1 MKLKQHPLLTNI
13 HPTYFKH
20 LEEVSQEITFKK
32 GETLFRQ
39 EEIAHSIY
47 FVREGTL
54 KILKTSSMGQEKI
67 FSLYQGGQFVALS
80 TLFNPP
86 HHYPAT
92 AMAVEETIVVK
103 VPREVLEAGIL
114 STEAATREWFKQL
127 NRRLEGVQQL
137 LTDQVFI
144 DAKERFRKWLQRF
157 TAVQLSSSSDDVLIK
172 IPVTKQEVADLL
184 SIRRETFSRL
194 LGELKEE
201 GVCEVKGKIFKINR
215 QWLTGEE

>member
-1 MKLKQHPLLTNI
+1 MKLKQHPLITYI
-13 HPTYFKH
+13 HPMN
-20 LEEVSQEITFKK
+20 LAQLDRVCQEITFKK

-39 EEIAHSIY
+39 EDIAHSIY

-86 HHYPAT
+86 HRYPAT

-103 VPREVLEAGIL
+103 VPREILEAGIL

-157 TAVQLSSSSDDVLIK
+157 ATGDLASSANQVCVK
-172 IPVTKQEVADLL
+172 IPVTRQEVADLL

-201 GVCEVKGKIFKINR
+201 GLCEVEGKTFKINR
-215 QWLTGEE
+215 QWLNDGE

>member
-1 MKLKQHPLLTNI
+1 
-13 HPTYFKH
+13 
-20 LEEVSQEITFKK
+20 
-32 GETLFRQ
+32 
-39 EEIAHSIY
+39 
-47 FVREGTL
+47 
-54 KILKTSSMGQEKI
+54 MGQEKI

-86 HHYPAT
+86 HRYPAT

-103 VPREVLEAGIL
+103 VPREALEAGIL
-114 STEAATREWFKQL
+114 STEVVTREWFKQL

-157 TAVQLSSSSDDVLIK
+157 TTAHMSSSDDVFVK
-172 IPVTKQEVADLL
+172 IPVTKQEIADLL

-201 GVCEVKGKIFKINR
+201 GLCEVKGKKFNNNR
-215 QWLTGEE
+215 QWLSVE

>member
-1 MKLKQHPLLTNI
+1 MKLKQHPLITYI
-13 HPTYFKH
+13 HPMN
-20 LEEVSQEITFKK
+20 LEQLDRVCQEITFKK

-39 EEIAHSIY
+39 EDIAHSIY
-47 FVREGTL
+47 FVQEGTL

-86 HHYPAT
+86 HRYPAT

-103 VPREVLEAGIL
+103 VPRETLEVGIL

-144 DAKERFRKWLQRF
+144 DAKERFKKWLQRF
-157 TAVQLSSSSDDVLIK
+157 VTVDLRSSADHVCVK
-172 IPVTKQEVADLL
+172 IPVTRQEVADLL

-201 GVCEVKGKIFKINR
+201 GLCEVEGKMFKINR
-215 QWLTGEE
+215 QWLSDEE

>member
-1 MKLKQHPLLTNI
+1 MKLKQHSLLAYI
-13 HPTYFKH
+13 HPTN
-20 LEEVSQEITFKK
+20 LEQLERVSQAITLKK

-86 HHYPAT
+86 HRYPAT

-103 VPREVLEAGIL
+103 VTREALEAGIL
-114 STEAATREWFKQL
+114 STEVATREWFK
-127 NRRLEGVQQL
+127 GVQQL

-157 TAVQLSSSSDDVLIK
+157 TTAHMSSSDDVFVK
-172 IPVTKQEVADLL
+172 IPVTKQEIADLL

-201 GVCEVKGKIFKINR
+201 GLCEVKGKTFKINR
-215 QWLTGEE
+215 QWLSGEE